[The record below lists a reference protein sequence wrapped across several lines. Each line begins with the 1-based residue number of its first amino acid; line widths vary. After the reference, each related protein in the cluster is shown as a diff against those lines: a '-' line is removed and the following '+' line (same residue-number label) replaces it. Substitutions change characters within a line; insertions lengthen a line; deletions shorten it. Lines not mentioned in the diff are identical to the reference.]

1 MKTELEK
8 CLAGELFNGG
18 DKVLADM
25 TLNAKRLLKQ
35 LNETDYADTEQR
47 KRIFH
52 DLFGKMGEHVHIDI
66 DFHCEYGKHIFIGDQ
81 VIILIELAGMYFPGC
96 STPKNAVRSLQR
108 SIKRCTNLATAL
120 VETGYQPYNHRW
132 LSPKQYGLIIAN
144 LGDPFPE

>member
-52 DLFGKMGEHVHIDI
+52 DLFAPAKNTGLLTSFNIDQS
-66 DFHCEYGKHIFIGDQ
+66 K
-81 VIILIELAGMYFPGC
+81 
-96 STPKNAVRSLQR
+96 
-108 SIKRCTNLATAL
+108 
-120 VETGYQPYNHRW
+120 
-132 LSPKQYGLIIAN
+132 LSPV
-144 LGDPFPE
+144 PPEP

>member
-8 CLAGELFNGG
+8 CLAGEPFNGG

-25 TLNAKRLLKQ
+25 TLNAKRLLKR

-81 VIILIELAGMYFPGC
+81 VIINMNCTFVDNNIIEIGDNVLIASNVQIYTARMQRTL
-96 STPKNAVRSLQR
+96 KILQR
-108 SIKRCTNLATAL
+108 FWKRMCSCFRWK
-120 VETGYQPYNHRW
+120 NHDLW
-132 LSPKQYGLIIAN
+132 NNVIESA
-144 LGDPFPE
+144 

>member
-66 DFHCEYGKHIFIGDQ
+66 DFHCEYGKLSLIHIYSRPPKMATV
-81 VIILIELAGMYFPGC
+81 VIEY
-96 STPKNAVRSLQR
+96 R
-108 SIKRCTNLATAL
+108 
-120 VETGYQPYNHRW
+120 
-132 LSPKQYGLIIAN
+132 
-144 LGDPFPE
+144 

>member
-52 DLFGKMGEHVHIDI
+52 DLFGKMGNMS
-66 DFHCEYGKHIFIGDQ
+66 
-81 VIILIELAGMYFPGC
+81 ILILI
-96 STPKNAVRSLQR
+96 
-108 SIKRCTNLATAL
+108 SIVN
-120 VETGYQPYNHRW
+120 TGSIFSSVIR
-132 LSPKQYGLIIAN
+132 LSSI
-144 LGDPFPE
+144 

>member
-47 KRIFH
+47 K
-52 DLFGKMGEHVHIDI
+52 LENPV
-66 DFHCEYGKHIFIGDQ
+66 
-81 VIILIELAGMYFPGC
+81 
-96 STPKNAVRSLQR
+96 
-108 SIKRCTNLATAL
+108 
-120 VETGYQPYNHRW
+120 
-132 LSPKQYGLIIAN
+132 
-144 LGDPFPE
+144 

>member
-8 CLAGELFNGG
+8 CLAGEPFNGG

-81 VIILIELAGMYFPGC
+81 VIINMNCTFVDNNIIEIGDNVLIASNVQIHSHPLYQITRKSRGGLGSRRRYMQNLC
-96 STPKNAVRSLQR
+96 TPRENK
-108 SIKRCTNLATAL
+108 
-120 VETGYQPYNHRW
+120 
-132 LSPKQYGLIIAN
+132 
-144 LGDPFPE
+144 